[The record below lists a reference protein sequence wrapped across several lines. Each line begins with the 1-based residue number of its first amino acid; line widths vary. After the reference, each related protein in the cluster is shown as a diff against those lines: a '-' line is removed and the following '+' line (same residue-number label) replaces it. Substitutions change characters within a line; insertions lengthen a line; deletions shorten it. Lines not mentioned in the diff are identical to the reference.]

1 MVCRARAP
9 RHSLPDV
16 PKRYQLAGY
25 SNARAETART
35 LLKRFFA
42 LVSQA
47 VDAQDGESA
56 AAVRD
61 TWLRP
66 SRLEARVSRLHSWR
80 LMGRSQAS
88 GHTGTM
94 FPRAHTQVSAGLPGL
109 GAVQVARPKCRVFP
123 GNPDQARH
131 ARRFVA
137 RALDD
142 CPVVDTSV
150 LLTDELVTNALA
162 HTRSGG
168 GGSFEV
174 IVWRGMS
181 AACVAVLDG
190 GSDKNRL
197 RMVQTRSASWAAALR
212 W

>member
-1 MVCRARAP
+1 MVCRARVP

-16 PKRYQLAGY
+16 SKRYQLAGH
-25 SNARAETART
+25 SNARAKVAGT

-47 VDAQDGESA
+47 VDAQVGESA

-61 TWLRP
+61 TWLWP
-66 SRLEARVSRLHSWR
+66 SRLAAWVSRLHSWR
-80 LMGRSQAS
+80 LMARSQAR
-88 GHTGTM
+88 GRTGTM
-94 FPRAHTQVSAGLPGL
+94 FPMAHTQMSAGLPGL
-109 GAVQVARPKCRVFP
+109 GAVQVARPRRRVFP

-137 RALDD
+137 RALED
-142 CPVVDTSV
+142 CPVVDTAV
-150 LLTDELVTNALA
+150 LLTDELGTNALA

-181 AACVAVLDG
+181 AACVAVLDVVRIG
-190 GSDKNRL
+190 NPL
-197 RMVQTRSASWAAALR
+197 RTAQTPYASQAAGLR